1 MTGRDIIAQWLCC
14 GGQCNRGKDDCHK
27 LTTVSQRNRVDSCL
41 AALAD
46 AGRVIVPGKPTQGMA
61 LAGLAAGG
69 KTDTL
74 ADIYRAMIAAGGDD
88 D

>member
-1 MTGRDIIAQWLCC
+1 MRVKCLQPQEALMTDYDVIELVIAECRHAP
-14 GGQCNRGKDDCHK
+14 NPVFVRAI
-27 LTTVSQRNRVDSCL
+27 L

-46 AGRVIVPGKPTQGMA
+46 DGRVIVPEEPTQGMA